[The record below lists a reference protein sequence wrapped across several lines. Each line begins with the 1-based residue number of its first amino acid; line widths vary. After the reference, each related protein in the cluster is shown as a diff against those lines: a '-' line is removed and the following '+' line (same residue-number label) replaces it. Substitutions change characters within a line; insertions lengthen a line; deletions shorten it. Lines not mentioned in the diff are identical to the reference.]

1 MAGEKVE
8 VALPTVEQER
18 GQISWRVFPL
28 ALALIPI
35 CAYWMARRG
44 QDGIMSLGVPP
55 VVFVFLLALL
65 NFPFARWLK
74 RFAFTQ
80 ADLGALWA
88 MLAVATGIACEW
100 GEAPGLT
107 GLIWFDDPTNRYSE
121 LIIPYVPSWMVHSYK
136 DALEAFFGGHRPYD
150 LYRPDHLLAWL
161 VPFLGWSGLIITLVF
176 LMLCLL
182 LLLAPRWLEQ
192 ERLSYP
198 IATVPIYLSHDGW
211 ASKLLPN
218 WRFWLGFF
226 IAAIYDTVYGLV
238 FWWRGQISQA
248 WKGIDISQF
257 IINRPWN
264 VIGWTPIPLLPFMMA
279 LSYFIPADLAFS
291 GVFFFWFRKF
301 QQIVAAA
308 LGHDVVPLWGG
319 MAGAA
324 RVPYLTEQSVGA
336 LVALFC
342 VYLWHTR
349 SYLVNLMGRGARDGG
364 RGIGANLKNEQWRL
378 LLKFGLFG
386 LLVGFVSLFAFV
398 WSMRSN
404 TAFLLLYLI
413 IFLAISTAI
422 AKIRAQIGPPIHEF
436 AFMGAN
442 RWFIDLLGAERLGD
456 RVVTIM
462 GYLYFTHRIWR
473 SHPMPQMADGFK
485 VVHEAKAL
493 DMRFVAAMIAAI
505 VLGAMA
511 MYWARLQAGYIWGS
525 GSPWSYAAWIMEWRN
540 MKEPNYTAAGFG
552 VGGALFTLFLVWLHN
567 RFPFLPLHPAA
578 YALAMNFGIDYC
590 WFPMLIAG
598 LAKTAIVRY
607 GGQRAYHAL
616 VPFSLGII
624 VGEYVTGSV
633 WSWIWIVTGRPTYSF
648 SIN

>member
-1 MAGEKVE
+1 
-8 VALPTVEQER
+8 
-18 GQISWRVFPL
+18 
-28 ALALIPI
+28 
-35 CAYWMARRG
+35 
-44 QDGIMSLGVPP
+44 
-55 VVFVFLLALL
+55 
-65 NFPFARWLK
+65 
-74 RFAFTQ
+74 
-80 ADLGALWA
+80 
-88 MLAVATGIACEW
+88 
-100 GEAPGLT
+100 
-107 GLIWFDDPTNRYSE
+107 
-121 LIIPYVPSWMVHSYK
+121 
-136 DALEAFFGGHRPYD
+136 
-150 LYRPDHLLAWL
+150 
-161 VPFLGWSGLIITLVF
+161 
-176 LMLCLL
+176 
-182 LLLAPRWLEQ
+182 LEQ

-248 WKGIDISQF
+248 WKGLNIAEL

-264 VIGWTPIPLLPFMMA
+264 VIGWTPIPLLPFMIA
-279 LSYFIPADLAFS
+279 LCYFIPSDLAFS

-349 SYLVNLMGRGARDGG
+349 SYLVNLMGRGMRDGG
-364 RGIGANLKNEQWRL
+364 RGIGVNLKNEQWRP

-404 TAFLLLYLI
+404 TAFLLLYLL

-493 DMRFVAAMIAAI
+493 DMRFVVAMMVAI

-511 MYWARLQAGYIWGS
+511 MYWARLQAAYLWGT
-525 GSPWSYAAWIMEWRN
+525 GASYAVWVTAPWGYAGWIMEWRG
-540 MKEPNYTAAGFG
+540 MKEPNYSAAAFG
-552 VGGALFTLFLVWLHN
+552 VGGALFTLLLVWLHN
-567 RFPFLPLHPAA
+567 RFPFLPVHPAA
-578 YALAMNFGIDYC
+578 YALAMNFGIDFC

-616 VPFSLGII
+616 VPFALGII

-633 WSWIWIVTGRPTYSF
+633 WSWIWIFTGRPTYSF
-648 SIN
+648 NFA

>member
-1 MAGEKVE
+1 MAKVQ
-8 VALPTVEQER
+8 VAVPLPTLEVKR
-18 GQISWRVFPL
+18 PAISWRPFVL
-28 ALALIPI
+28 AFFLIPVA
-35 CAYWMARRG
+35 AYWMARRG
-44 QDGIMSLGVPP
+44 QDGIMSLSVPP
-55 VVFVFLLALL
+55 VTFVFLLALL
-65 NFPFARWLK
+65 NFPFARWFK
-74 RFAFTQ
+74 RFALSQ
-80 ADLGALWA
+80 ADLAVLWA

-107 GLIWFDDPTNRYSE
+107 GLIWFDNPTNRYSE
-121 LIIPYVPSWMVHSYK
+121 LIIPYVPSWMVHNYK
-136 DALEAFFGGHRPYD
+136 DALQAFFGGHRPYD
-150 LYRPDHLLAWL
+150 LYRPDHLMAWFI
-161 VPFLGWSGLIITLVF
+161 PFLGWSGLIFTLVF

-211 ASKLLPN
+211 ASKLLSN
-218 WRFWLGFF
+218 WRFWSGFV
-226 IAAIYDTVYGLV
+226 IAAIYDTAYGFV

-248 WKGIDISQF
+248 WKGLDISQL

-291 GVFFFWFRKF
+291 GVFFFWFRKA
-301 QQIVAAA
+301 QQIIAAA

-324 RVPYLTEQSVGA
+324 KVPYLTEQSVGA
-336 LVALFC
+336 LVALFF

-349 SYLVNLMGRGARDGG
+349 GYLLSGL
-364 RGIGANLKNEQWRL
+364 GANLQSPHWRPL
-378 LLKFGLFG
+378 LRFGLFG
-386 LLVGFVSLFAFV
+386 LLFGGVVLLGFVWAMKSD
-398 WSMRSN
+398 M
-404 TAFLLLYLI
+404 AFLLLYLTL
-413 IFLAISTAI
+413 FLAISTAI

-485 VVHEAKAL
+485 VIHEAKAL
-493 DMRFVAAMIAAI
+493 DMRFVAAMIFAI
-505 VLGAMA
+505 ALGTMA

-525 GSPWSYAAWIMEWRN
+525 GSPWGYAAWIMEWRN
-540 MKEPNYTAAGFG
+540 MKEPNYTAAAFG
-552 VGGALFTLFLVWLHN
+552 VGGALFTLLLVWLHN

-607 GGQRAYHAL
+607 GGQRSYHAF
-616 VPFSLGII
+616 VPFALGII
-624 VGEYVTGSV
+624 VGEFLTGSV
-633 WSWIWIVTGRPTYSF
+633 WSWIWILTGRPTYSF

>member
-1 MAGEKVE
+1 MLSINLWAVRDRVEMARAKVE
-8 VALPTVEQER
+8 VALPTVEEER
-18 GQISWRVFPL
+18 GQISWRVFLL
-28 ALALIPI
+28 ALVLIPV

-74 RFAFTQ
+74 RFALTQ
-80 ADLGALWA
+80 ADLAALWA
-88 MLAVATGIACEW
+88 MLAVAIGIACEW
-100 GEAPGLT
+100 GEAPGLS
-107 GLIWFDDPTNRYSE
+107 GFLVWFDNPANRYGE
-121 LIIPYVPSWMVHSYK
+121 LILPYVPSWMVHDYK
-136 DALEAFFGGHRPYD
+136 DALEAFFGGRRPYD

-182 LLLAPRWLEQ
+182 ILLAPRWLEQ
-192 ERLSYP
+192 EQLSYP

-211 ASKLLPN
+211 ASKLLSN
-218 WRFWLGFF
+218 WRFWFGFF

-257 IINRPWN
+257 VISRPWN

-279 LSYFIPADLAFS
+279 LSYFIPADMAFS

-301 QQIVAAA
+301 QQIVASA

-336 LVALFC
+336 MVALFC

-349 SYLVNLMGRGARDGG
+349 SYLVNLMGRGTGDEG
-364 RGIGANLKNEQWRL
+364 RGIETNLKNKQWRP

-386 LLVGFVSLFAFV
+386 LIVGFISLFAFV

-404 TAFLLLYLI
+404 TAFLLIYLL

-442 RWFIDLLGAERLGD
+442 R
-456 RVVTIM
+456 
-462 GYLYFTHRIWR
+462 
-473 SHPMPQMADGFK
+473 
-485 VVHEAKAL
+485 
-493 DMRFVAAMIAAI
+493 
-505 VLGAMA
+505 
-511 MYWARLQAGYIWGS
+511 
-525 GSPWSYAAWIMEWRN
+525 
-540 MKEPNYTAAGFG
+540 
-552 VGGALFTLFLVWLHN
+552 
-567 RFPFLPLHPAA
+567 
-578 YALAMNFGIDYC
+578 
-590 WFPMLIAG
+590 
-598 LAKTAIVRY
+598 
-607 GGQRAYHAL
+607 
-616 VPFSLGII
+616 
-624 VGEYVTGSV
+624 
-633 WSWIWIVTGRPTYSF
+633 
-648 SIN
+648 